1 MTSRLLVA
9 LLAPALV
16 AVPAFAQ
23 EGDAPAADAAAPAA
37 EAAAPAEAGGDSDT
51 SDPTKGTKG
60 SKGGKGSGD
69 GAGAAVASGMVGMSA
84 GEGFPLHFMAS
95 LSHAIGQGTFIAGYA
110 DNPYVASSLSLNP
123 YAFFGGFRFGI
134 SQSFDFEY
142 TQSDSTTY
150 PNQLMWSDMGLQV
163 AYPGFRLPDL
173 GLGFVLNAGASLPI
187 SMASRQQGRLTGLSA
202 GAQVNWGYTPWGIS
216 VFAGASGNYNVL
228 VPSLASRGALD
239 DVRPLEDRHQGTI
252 IPSSCV
258 RRSAEELGNYAC
270 SVIPSLGGYNV
281 RGGASWS
288 TLGGQLSF
296 NATVALMQQF
306 SAFIGPDDEL
316 TPPNA
321 QTGLQQR
328 DVFTTGVLQATYVPV
343 SWFLLTVGTQ
353 TFQPLYTSRRD
364 GIRVFPFWDFTSM
377 ANNYSSIFL
386 DTTFMF

>member
-1 MTSRLLVA
+1 MTSRLLAA

-23 EGDAPAADAAAPAA
+23 EGDAPAPAAAAAAPAA
-37 EAAAPAEAGGDSDT
+37 EATPAAESGGDSDT
-51 SDPTKGTKG
+51 SNPTKT
-60 SKGGKGSGD
+60 SSDSG
-69 GAGAAVASGMVGMSA
+69 ASAMASGMVGMQ
-84 GEGFPLHFMAS
+84 GGDGFPLHFMAS
-95 LSHAIGQGTFIAGYA
+95 LSHAIGQGTFIAGAA

-123 YAFFGGFRFGI
+123 FAFFGGFRFGV

-150 PNQLMWSDMGLQV
+150 PNQLMWSDMGLSV
-163 AYPGFRLPDL
+163 AYPGFALPDL
-173 GLGFVLNAGASLPI
+173 GLGFILSGGASLPI
-187 SMASRQQGRLTGLSA
+187 SLASRQQGRLTGLSA
-202 GAQVNWGYTPWGIS
+202 GAQVNWSYAPWALW
-216 VFAGASGNYNVL
+216 VFGGASANYNVII
-228 VPSLASRGALD
+228 PALASRSALD
-239 DVRPLEDRHQGTI
+239 DVRPVQDRHLGTL

-270 SVIPSLGGYNV
+270 GIIPSAGGYNV
-281 RGGASWS
+281 RAGAGWS
-288 TLGGQLSF
+288 TLEGQLSF

-306 SAFIGPDDEL
+306 SAFMGPDDQY

-328 DVFTTGVLQATYVPV
+328 DVFTTGVLQASYVPV
-343 SWFLLTVGTQ
+343 SWFFLTVGTQ

-377 ANNYSSIFL
+377 ANNYSSVFV